1 MQQAADASAK
11 GRDVF
16 MLDNSGIATFAQC
29 QRKYALSRIHHRAAP
44 DERIATVVGTAVHE
58 VAKHH
63 LFAHDKEAFATQARW
78 MEVFTEGIYDSAER
92 LETLSRFASAIE
104 VLKEH
109 YPSASSAA
117 GPMVLDQQLRK
128 RWIVRYPE
136 HSFIQPIAQGSAEG
150 GRQYAING
158 RIDCIVEDGNQQMWI
173 LELKTSRSAT
183 NSVWRDQWRM
193 STQPLTYTFASQRQL
208 SKLLAGVIII
218 PIQMNKRQAIMTPEI
233 IIRPSEQ
240 ALEEWQETTHT
251 LLREIA
257 LRTSTKEFL
266 PTGQYAG
273 HCSSAA
279 FGKCDFFD
287 YCRSGCNPA
296 ILEQLAVREWNPLAT
311 QEELIV

>member
-1 MQQAADASAK
+1 MQQSKAQSA
-11 GRDVF
+11 F
-16 MLDNSGIATFAQC
+16 MLDNSGLATFAQC
-29 QRKYALSRIHHRAAP
+29 QRKYALSRIHHRASR

-78 MEVFTEGIYDSAER
+78 MEVFTNGIFDSEER
-92 LETLSRFASAIE
+92 LDTLARFASAID

-109 YPSASSAA
+109 YPTISDKT

-136 HSFIQPIAQGSAEG
+136 HSFIQPLAAQSASGRADE
-150 GRQYAING
+150 GRQFAING

-193 STQPLTYTFASQRQL
+193 STQPLTYTFAGQRQL

-218 PIQMNKRQAIMTPEI
+218 PMQMNKRQAIMTPEI

-240 ALEEWQETTHT
+240 ALEEWQETTRT

-296 ILEQLAVREWNPLAT
+296 ILEQLAVREWNPLA
-311 QEELIV
+311 QAEELIV